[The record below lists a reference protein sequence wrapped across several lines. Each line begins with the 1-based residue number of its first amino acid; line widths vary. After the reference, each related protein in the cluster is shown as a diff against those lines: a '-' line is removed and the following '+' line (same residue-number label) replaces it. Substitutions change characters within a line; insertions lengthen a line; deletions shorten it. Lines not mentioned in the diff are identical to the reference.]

1 MRGTLARTAACA
13 CSPAAILGRSTRI
26 HPTLTNPDYRLTYP
40 SMALLDIIIAP
51 DPRLK
56 LTAKPVGH
64 VTQEIRQLMDDM
76 LETMYAA
83 PGVGLAAPQVGKLVR
98 VIVVDVAKKDQPHQ
112 PLRLADPEIIAES
125 EELATYEEGCLSLPE
140 QFAEVERPNKVRV
153 RYRDEND
160 KVQEI
165 DAEGLLAVC
174 IQHEMD
180 HLEGTLF
187 VDHISALRRNMILRK
202 LQKQKKAKALESA

>member
-1 MRGTLARTAACA
+1 
-13 CSPAAILGRSTRI
+13 
-26 HPTLTNPDYRLTYP
+26 
-40 SMALLDIIIAP
+40 MALLDIIVAP

-56 LTAKPVGH
+56 LPAEPVGR
-64 VTQEIRQLMDDM
+64 VTPEIRQLMDDM

-83 PGVGLAAPQVGKLVR
+83 PGVGLAAPQVGRLVR
-98 VIVVDVAKKDQPHQ
+98 VIVVDVAKKDEPHR
-112 PLRLADPEIIAES
+112 PLRLADPEIVAASAELS
-125 EELATYEEGCLSLPE
+125 TYEEGCLSLPE
-140 QFAEVERPNKVRV
+140 QFADVERPKAVRV

-165 DAEGLLAVC
+165 EAEGLLAVC

-180 HLEGTLF
+180 HLDGTLF